1 MSASRSYNAYI
12 KAMLRKRILF
22 IDDEDL
28 LREAIYE
35 LLTEMD
41 YEVTVEESGDA
52 GHQGPS
58 PSIRKNS
65 ISSLP
70 IS

>member
-1 MSASRSYNAYI
+1 
-12 KAMLRKRILF
+12 MLRKRILF

-41 YEVTVEESGDA
+41 YEVTVKERGKYRGSPIR
-52 GHQGPS
+52 GPS
-58 PSIRKNS
+58 VER
-65 ISSLP
+65 
-70 IS
+70 